1 MILRRKLKFF
11 SDLLQSF
18 PKVWKLAV
26 MAYEIRVFNPA
37 KFKYK
42 RNIANISEEIFVGG
56 KYDIIFDAQCLQT
69 QTLKRGIGKYS
80 LNFIS
85 AICKARPDCSF
96 AAILTTIPLRE
107 DLLIAK
113 DSLENLKCSNLD
125 VIVIDPFKNKKW
137 VTLFEAQRNI
147 VREIESTG
155 CRLTLS
161 LSPFERPDSVIILP
175 ASPKYKQVAIF
186 YDLIRLQFPNEL
198 LFSRWQ
204 RSAYGWSLSL
214 LKNFDLL
221 LSISEDSK
229 QHWANLV
236 SSETKI
242 EVIYGAAD
250 KVFVDQHKK
259 FNERFGIL
267 CVGAEQPHKNI
278 VQLIEAY
285 CQLPLEVQDKND
297 LTIVGIRSFG
307 VRNRLLKIARHA
319 KGNIDIPKYLT
330 TQDLIKLYQNSRLL
344 VMPSIA
350 EGLSL
355 PILEAWSHGLVA
367 IASATTVA
375 QELIAVDSLLFDP
388 YNLDAIAGCMN
399 QLLTLEDYWYRGLE
413 HSIKRSSL
421 FTWHS
426 TADLALNAIEAAI
439 ND

>member
-26 MAYEIRVFNPA
+26 MAYEIRAFNPA

-42 RNIANISEEIFVGG
+42 RNIVSISGKIFVDD
-56 KYDIIFDAQCLQT
+56 KYDLIFDAQCLQT

-85 AICKARPDCSF
+85 AICWARPNSSF
-96 AAILTTIPLRE
+96 AAILTTISLKE
-107 DLLIAK
+107 DLLTAK
-113 DSLENLKCSNLD
+113 ESLENLKCSNLN
-125 VIVIDPFKNKKW
+125 VIIIDPFKNKKR

-155 CRLTLS
+155 CRLMLS
-161 LSPFERPDSVIILP
+161 LSPFERPDSAIILP
-175 ASPKYKQVAIF
+175 ASPKYKQVAIL
-186 YDLIRLQFPNEL
+186 YDLIPLQFPNDL

-204 RSAYGWSLSL
+204 RSAYGWSLSS

-221 LSISEDSK
+221 LSISQDSK
-229 QHWANLV
+229 RHWANLI
-236 SSETKI
+236 SSETKV
-242 EVIYGAAD
+242 EVIYGAANE
-250 KVFVDQHKK
+250 VFVDQHKK

-278 VQLIEAY
+278 VLLIEAY
-285 CQLPLEVQDKND
+285 CQLPLEVQGNHD

-307 VRNRLLKIARHA
+307 VRNRLLKVARHA
-319 KGNIDIPKYLT
+319 KGNIDIPEYLMS
-330 TQDLIKLYQNSRLL
+330 QDLVDLYENSRLL

-375 QELIAVDSLLFDP
+375 QEFD
-388 YNLDAIAGCMN
+388 
-399 QLLTLEDYWYRGLE
+399 T
-413 HSIKRSSL
+413 IKRHGGGGGGGGEHDRDDRVVMLSQY
-421 FTWHS
+421 
-426 TADLALNAIEAAI
+426 
-439 ND
+439 